1 MGLMNRG
8 LVDEMD
14 GVDGYT
20 LDGGLPKADAP
31 EEGSGYNAGLDAA
44 IKEMRKREAEEAQPS
59 VWGRAKEAIV
69 DKWDELMLPAP
80 EVVIEPTPTTA
91 IDETRKMLTEA
102 PVQSETLPSG
112 TVNTV
117 DEAVISAVY
126 ETVRQEENGIRSG
139 WSEDTNKW
147 LPHASAEGGT
157 PTIAYGHKFATQAEA
172 DSVTAS
178 GGITEVQA
186 IEWFQEDMS
195 TAESRA
201 KSQYEEEYSGKSWD
215 TLDVL
220 GKLMLT
226 EVVFNIGTLKNAE
239 GRYDWPSLT
248 TAIHAKDFATAT
260 GQLARTYT
268 KPDGTV
274 VSLSSRTSALQGV
287 YEKVLPLT
295 DWSKEDLTNW
305 DKIII

>member
-8 LVDEMD
+8 PVDEMD
-14 GVDGYT
+14 SVDGYT
-20 LDGGLPKADAP
+20 LDGGLPKVATP
-31 EEGSGYNAGLDAA
+31 EEGSGYHAGLDAA
-44 IKEMRKREAEEAQPS
+44 VKEMRRIEADGPS
-59 VWGRAKEAIV
+59 PTFY
-69 DKWDELMLPAP
+69 DKDDQDFPEYKAAVRPA
-80 EVVIEPTPTTA
+80 VATPTTA
-91 IDETRKMLTEA
+91 ITQTEELLTQA
-102 PVQSETLPSG
+102 PVQSEALPSG
-112 TVNTV
+112 TVNTAEV
-117 DEAVISAVY
+117 MSAVY

-178 GGITEVQA
+178 GGITEAQA

-195 TAESRA
+195 TAESKA

-239 GRYDWPSLT
+239 GGYDWPSLT
-248 TAIHAKDFATAT
+248 TAIHAKDFATAA
-260 GQLARTYT
+260 GQLSRTYT

-274 VSLSSRTSALQGV
+274 VSLASRTSALQGV

-305 DKIII
+305 DEIII